1 MCSGAECSGML
12 KQAMKVDT
20 LPSGRQLT
28 YGAYKD
34 CSRPLR
40 RCLKQLGKGSVE
52 GGVVAIRSNSKAL
65 EEVAVM
71 LDVEKQAR
79 CHSFGRSCASCCGQA
94 NEASCCGHCRWY

>member
-1 MCSGAECSGML
+1 ML

-40 RCLKQLGKGSVE
+40 RCLKLLGKGSVE
-52 GGVVAIRSNSKAL
+52 GGIVAIRSNSKAL
-65 EEVAVM
+65 EEVAAM

-79 CHSFGRSCASCCGQA
+79 CRSCSRPCVPC
-94 NEASCCGHCRWY
+94 